1 MKRHPLISDIKP
13 LLLCLL
19 SLLFLFGMQHVIR
32 FLSDFSISFLSFSS
46 FRSCQRGRWG
56 FSLFYTL
63 FLSHLSVERS
73 VLDFFFILFFC
84 ILHNCTLFL
93 FFLFFLVYERQLPV
107 LSISVS
113 DSSTLFCWTLPQDP
127 YYFLFVVS
135 SYHINTLF
143 SKLSAV

>member
-1 MKRHPLISDIKP
+1 MLAFPAFFL
-13 LLLCLL
+13 
-19 SLLFLFGMQHVIR
+19 LFGMQHVIR
-32 FLSDFSISFLSFSS
+32 FLSHFSISFLF
-46 FRSCQRGRWG
+46 F
-56 FSLFYTL
+56 
-63 FLSHLSVERS
+63 FLSRSFVSVVVGGFLFSIPCFSAICLLKEAC
-73 VLDFFFILFFC
+73 LTFFILFFC

-93 FFLFFLVYERQLPV
+93 FFFFFLVYERQLSV

-113 DSSTLFCWTLPQDP
+113 DSSTLFCWTLLQDP

>member
-1 MKRHPLISDIKP
+1 MLAFPAFFL
-13 LLLCLL
+13 
-19 SLLFLFGMQHVIR
+19 LFGMQHVIR
-32 FLSDFSISFLSFSS
+32 FLSHFSISFLF
-46 FRSCQRGRWG
+46 F
-56 FSLFYTL
+56 
-63 FLSHLSVERS
+63 FLSRSFVSVVVGGFLFSIPCFSAICLLKEAC
-73 VLDFFFILFFC
+73 LTFFILFFC

-113 DSSTLFCWTLPQDP
+113 DSSTLFCWTLLQDP

-143 SKLSAV
+143 SKLSSV